1 MLHHTEYPQVR
12 VNNQNVY
19 LLPGSRFGKRE
30 LEDRLS
36 LMGVQS
42 SIKDKKS
49 MINLY
54 ESALSDSSNLKKI
67 FDKVRA
73 DTEEINRKFNGER
86 KTASFANNDV
96 GRGIEKKV
104 INIKSNIEP
113 FNDREQQVNVSK
125 AYNSNN
131 YRLSQNPFIS
141 ESQGQYQD
149 MPTVENI
156 VSGGGRGYSYNN
168 INNQNNNNFI
178 NTNVNNN
185 RNTVKTFNN
194 DDDDD
199 EDNNY
204 YNNRNN
210 NKNTR
215 IIQTI
220 NLRPGGNK
228 NPNYTNNNNNTNINE
243 NRNVNNNYINKDQY
257 NIRERPQEEEH
268 YLSNSRKISLNRN
281 INTNSNVNNNNY
293 RNTVGVS
300 DSRKYTNNPNNYEM
314 SQNQN
319 QRRNTF
325 DNQKFYEEDNFQPPL
340 GNTRQNINQFVNNP
354 PQEQRGILVSGEND
368 EHIGGR
374 GDGDGNNN
382 PPQDGNNDQEFD
394 RESNYTSLSGI
405 KSFYNNKIY
414 KNRREIGN
422 GLLIAL
428 IAAFIIVSIVYILHN
443 YGSQLGEYSNNFF
456 ENITSPTAVIRGIF
470 GFITSIFFNT
480 FRYWYI
486 TIPLLLILC
495 AIIYFLHKKKF
506 ENKCK
511 DIMKAIIK
519 DLMETEPDEQGFRKI
534 SENDLITKYS
544 KMFNINEKRFRKK
557 YWPELKKMRR
567 DEKSLKTLTIKDE
580 QSGQD
585 ILCWFLTNH

>member
-1 MLHHTEYPQVR
+1 M
-12 VNNQNVY
+12 VNLLFHFCIYNLLLLFLY
-19 LLPGSRFGKRE
+19 L
-30 LEDRLS
+30 
-36 LMGVQS
+36 V
-42 SIKDKKS
+42 
-49 MINLY
+49 NLTY
-54 ESALSDSSNLKKI
+54 
-67 FDKVRA
+67 
-73 DTEEINRKFNGER
+73 
-86 KTASFANNDV
+86 
-96 GRGIEKKV
+96 
-104 INIKSNIEP
+104 
-113 FNDREQQVNVSK
+113 
-125 AYNSNN
+125 
-131 YRLSQNPFIS
+131 
-141 ESQGQYQD
+141 
-149 MPTVENI
+149 
-156 VSGGGRGYSYNN
+156 
-168 INNQNNNNFI
+168 
-178 NTNVNNN
+178 
-185 RNTVKTFNN
+185 
-194 DDDDD
+194 
-199 EDNNY
+199 
-204 YNNRNN
+204 
-210 NKNTR
+210 
-215 IIQTI
+215 
-220 NLRPGGNK
+220 
-228 NPNYTNNNNNTNINE
+228 
-243 NRNVNNNYINKDQY
+243 
-257 NIRERPQEEEH
+257 
-268 YLSNSRKISLNRN
+268 ISL
-281 INTNSNVNNNNY
+281 T
-293 RNTVGVS
+293 
-300 DSRKYTNNPNNYEM
+300 
-314 SQNQN
+314 
-319 QRRNTF
+319 
-325 DNQKFYEEDNFQPPL
+325 FYEEDNFQPPL

-456 ENITSPTAVIRGIF
+456 ANITSPTAVIRGIF